1 MTELFGRQASVT
13 IEPGPLSGRTEAI
26 KIEGLRIAFEV
37 YKTARSETN
46 KARVDIYNL
55 AKSTRDGIYGNKS
68 MEVMR
73 LSAGYK
79 SDRDA
84 GIVEEIYVGEI
95 IHAESGRSGADFVTT
110 IECGDGDETFSTQS
124 VEQKFGPGTRVRD
137 VIKLVAG
144 AFTKPTP
151 AVDETVV
158 FGPTPKKPKNPP
170 TPSRIEFRAID
181 ADLAALEVDLQTAGF
196 SLVLRRAFSVA
207 GNAQEVMD
215 KLARMWRFDWSVQDG
230 VFQITSY
237 GRALVGE
244 SVSLTPKTG
253 LIGSPAKTEDGV
265 RFASLLIPQLR
276 PGVEVHVES
285 ETVTGAFRA
294 DTVRFLGDTHGENW
308 TAEVEAREMA
318 QV

>member
-1 MTELFGRQASVT
+1 MTELYNRQCSVT
-13 IEPGPLSGRTEAI
+13 IEPGPLSARIEALR
-26 KIEGLRIAFEV
+26 IEGLRIAFEV
-37 YKTARSETN
+37 NKTSRSDTN
-46 KARVDIYNL
+46 KARIDIYNL

-68 MEVMR
+68 MEIVR
-73 LSAGYK
+73 LTAGYK
-79 SDRDA
+79 GDRDA

-95 IHAESGRSGADFVTT
+95 SHAESARSGADFVTT
-110 IECGDGDETFSTQS
+110 LECGDGDETFTTQS
-124 VEQKFGPGTRVRD
+124 VEQKFAAGTRVRD

-151 AVDETVV
+151 TVDETVR

-170 TPSRIEFRAID
+170 TPSRIEFRDID
-181 ADLAALEVDLQTAGF
+181 ADLSRLDVDLFDAGF

-207 GNAQEVMD
+207 GNAAEVMD

-230 VFQITSY
+230 VFQLTSY

-244 SVSLTPKTG
+244 SVSLSPTTG
-253 LIGSPAKTEDGV
+253 LIGVPAKTDDGV

-276 PGVEVHVES
+276 PGVEVHVAS

-308 TAEVEAREMA
+308 TAEVEARDMA
-318 QV
+318 QA